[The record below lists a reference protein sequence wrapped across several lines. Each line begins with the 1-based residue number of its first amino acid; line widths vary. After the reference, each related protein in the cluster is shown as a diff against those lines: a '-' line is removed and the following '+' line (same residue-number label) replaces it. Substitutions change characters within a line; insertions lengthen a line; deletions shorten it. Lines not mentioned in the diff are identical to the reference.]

1 MLLLLLLLLLL
12 LCASAAASF
21 VMLMHHV
28 LFANAVVAAVVAVA
42 NVFCRPIGRPLRTS
56 AGKFYDCSAHM
67 LWIGE
72 RTRQLDGAHIE
83 FLRGVENPIG
93 IKVSQK

>member
-1 MLLLLLLLLLL
+1 MCRIELKTSGVRD
-12 LCASAAASF
+12 AGFVAAAT
-21 VMLMHHV
+21 V
-28 LFANAVVAAVVAVA
+28 AVAAVFPCAGGFVAVA
-42 NVFCRPIGRPLRTS
+42 N

-83 FLRGVENPIG
+83 FLRGVSNPIG
-93 IKVSQK
+93 IKISQK